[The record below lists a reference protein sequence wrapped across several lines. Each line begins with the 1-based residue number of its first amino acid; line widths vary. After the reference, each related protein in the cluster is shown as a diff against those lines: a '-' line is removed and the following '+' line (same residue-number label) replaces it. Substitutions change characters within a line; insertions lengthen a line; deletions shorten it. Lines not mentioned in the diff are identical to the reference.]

1 MKAIAALETFPAI
14 APAIARTI
22 VNAPD
27 GHVAHL
33 ATPCCNCSLRE
44 LCLPCGP
51 REAGLPHT
59 DEPELSRRRIK
70 SGGHFFRAGD
80 KLTSLYA
87 LRSGSARHSM
97 MLMDGRDQVIG
108 FFMAGDVMGLDGI
121 QTGQHAC
128 EATALEDSEVCMI
141 PFARLERMSLVIA
154 AVQQHLH
161 RLMGR
166 EITREQGHLL
176 LLGSMRAEQRLA
188 NFLLDLS
195 RRYAARGYSAT
206 LFNLRMT
213 REDIGSYLGLKI
225 ETISRMLS
233 RFQKRDLI
241 TVRSRQIEIID
252 LDALQRVT
260 RDHEKG
266 ESESTV

>member
-1 MKAIAALETFPAI
+1 MKAIAALPTYPPVAC
-14 APAIARTI
+14 PTARAI
-22 VNAPD
+22 VNAPVS
-27 GHVAHL
+27 HAASL
-33 ATPCCNCSLRE
+33 ETRCCNCSLRE

-51 REAGLPHT
+51 REAGLPHI
-59 DEPELSRRRIK
+59 DEPDFARRRIK

-87 LRSGSARHSM
+87 LRSGSARNSM

-108 FFMAGDVMGLDGI
+108 FFMAGDMMGLDGI
-121 QTGQHAC
+121 QDGLHTC
-128 EATALEDSEVCMI
+128 EATALEDSEVCVI
-141 PFARLERMSLVIA
+141 PFARLERMSLGMPA
-154 AVQQHLH
+154 MQQHFH

-166 EITREQGHLL
+166 EITRDQGHLL
-176 LLGSMRAEQRLA
+176 LLGSMRADQRLA
-188 NFLLDLS
+188 MFLLDLS
-195 RRYAARGYSAT
+195 RRYARRGYSPT
-206 LFNLRMT
+206 FFNLRMT

-241 TVRSRQIEIID
+241 IVRSKQIEIID

-260 RDHEKG
+260 RDPEKG
-266 ESESTV
+266 GSAVPV